1 MSKIK
6 GFVVTLAYGF
16 AVFIALGAVF
26 TALSGWRSDP
36 LPLIILVVVAVGY
49 VGYRFLQGYE
59 AGQKE

>member
-16 AVFIALGAVF
+16 AVLIALGAIF

-36 LPLIILVVVAVGY
+36 LPLITLVVIAVGY
-49 VGYRFLQGYE
+49 VGYRFIDGYA
-59 AGQKE
+59 AGREE